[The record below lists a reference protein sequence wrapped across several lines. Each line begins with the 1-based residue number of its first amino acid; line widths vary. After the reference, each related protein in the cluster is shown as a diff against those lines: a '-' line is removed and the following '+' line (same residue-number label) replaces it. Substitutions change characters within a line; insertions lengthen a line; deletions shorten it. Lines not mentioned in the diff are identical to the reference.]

1 VGGLSATLGIASN
14 ALEADQGALEVASN
28 NIANANT
35 PGYTREQPVLTEAA
49 PVRIGNLLYGQ
60 GVTLES
66 IQSITDPV
74 LELSIQ
80 QEMSTQG
87 QLTSFTNA
95 MNQVQSLF
103 NETQGVGLQS
113 SMSQFFNS
121 LQSLS
126 TDPASASLGQSVL
139 SAAKNLTSNFH
150 QISGTLT
157 QIQNGLD
164 ENVTQD
170 VSQIN
175 KLTSQIAQVSG
186 QVQALQAQG
195 GDTGALVDQRTQ
207 LVNQLS
213 SLVGLSVT
221 NNAGGDYTLSTQNG
235 SLLVVGNQ
243 SFNLQTKL
251 NPSTGF
257 QDVYANGTDIT
268 STITQGD
275 LGGLI
280 QARDVSIPAA
290 LSSLDTLANSLVNA
304 FNTQSTAGYDTAGN
318 PGVNFFTP
326 LANVAGSASNISVS
340 ITNPSQIATSSDGTA
355 GSNGNVIKLAGIQNT
370 PIPALG
376 NETVTDYYANVV
388 DNLGSQVSSAN
399 TQQQAATAL
408 MQQLQNQL
416 TSVSGVSIDDEA
428 TNLVRYQ
435 NAYEASAQ
443 VISLVNQLMQTT
455 INMV

>member
-14 ALEADQGALEVASN
+14 SLEADQGALEVASN

-35 PGYTREQPVLTEAA
+35 PGYSREVPNLTEAA

-60 GVTLES
+60 GVTLQNIE
-66 IQSITDPV
+66 SITDPV

-80 QEMSTQG
+80 QEMSNQG

-103 NETQGVGLQS
+103 NEAQGVGLQS
-113 SMSQFFNS
+113 SLSQFFNS

-126 TDPASASLGQSVL
+126 TNPASASLGQAVL
-139 SAAKNLTSNFH
+139 SAAQNLTSDFH
-150 QISGTLT
+150 QISGNLT

-164 ENVTQD
+164 QNVTQD

-195 GDTGALVDQRTQ
+195 GDTGSLVDQRTQ

-213 SLVGLSVT
+213 NLIGLSVT
-221 NNAGGDYTLSTQNG
+221 NNAGGDYTLSTENG

-243 SFNLQTKL
+243 SFSLQTKL
-251 NPSTGF
+251 DPSTGF
-257 QDVYANGTDIT
+257 QDIYANGNDIT

-280 QARDVSIPAA
+280 QARDTSIPEA
-290 LSSLDTLANSLVNA
+290 LNSLNTLAYNLVSA
-304 FNTQSTAGYDTAGN
+304 FNQQSTAGYDASGN
-318 PGVNFFTP
+318 HGVNFFTP
-326 LANVAGSASNISVS
+326 LAGVAGAASQIGVA
-340 ITNPSQIATSSDGTA
+340 ITSPSQIATSSDGTA
-355 GSNGNVIKLAGIQNT
+355 GSNGNVLLLAGIQNQ
-370 PIPALG
+370 PIVSG
-376 NETVTDYYANVV
+376 ETVTDYYASMV
-388 DNLGSQVSSAN
+388 DNVGSQVSSAN

-416 TSVSGVSIDDEA
+416 TSVSGVSIDEEA

-435 NAYEASAQ
+435 NAYDASAQ